1 MGIVRLS
8 LSSICLLLAYALG
21 MAGPVL
27 HANTPVVYLV
37 GDSTV
42 RTLRDGHAG
51 WGDALMPWLPREN
64 APSIENRARGGASSR
79 SFRDSGD
86 WERIR
91 TALRPGDI
99 VLIQFGHNDQGS
111 PMDSKATLNGT
122 GDDTVTIKGK
132 NGKKDTVVHTYG
144 WYLNR
149 YIDETLERKAIP
161 VVITPVPRN
170 VWRDGKLT
178 TANQVHVEWART
190 IAATRHVPLLDLNH
204 LVRTQYQQSGK
215 ALVSKRFFR
224 KGDET
229 HTTLEGAAVTARI
242 AVSALRTDPDARVRQ
257 VFGGK

>member
-8 LSSICLLLAYALG
+8 LSSLAILLAYALG
-21 MAGPVL
+21 MAGSVI
-27 HANTPVVYLV
+27 HADTPVVYLV

-51 WGDALMPWLPREN
+51 WGDSLTPWLPREN
-64 APSIENRARGGASSR
+64 APSVENRARGGASSR
-79 SFRDSGD
+79 SFIESGD

-91 TALRPGDI
+91 TALRPGDV

-111 PMDSKATLNGT
+111 PKDGKASLNGT
-122 GDDTVTIKGK
+122 GDSTVTIKGK
-132 NGKKDTVVHTYG
+132 NSKKDTVVHTYG

-170 VWRDGKLT
+170 VWRDGKLNT
-178 TANQVHVEWART
+178 GSQVHVDWAR
-190 IAATRHVPLLDLNH
+190 AVATSRHVPLLDLNQ
-204 LVRTQYQQSGK
+204 LVRTHYQQSGS
-215 ALVSKRFFR
+215 ALVSKRYFR

-242 AVSALRTDPDARVRQ
+242 AANALRANPDARVRQ